1 MMTKRKP
8 KDWREARRLR
18 AWELKEQGWKQN
30 KIAEALG
37 VTEGAVSQWIN
48 KAKAHGIEALYSR
61 KRSGRKP
68 RLSDEQLAKLP
79 ELLAKGPGAYG
90 FGGDVWT
97 RPRVAAVIEREF
109 GVTYTP
115 QHVGNLLRKIGWSRQ
130 KPVQRA
136 NQRDEAEIAAWREEE
151 WPELKKRPNEKGER

>member
-1 MMTKRKP
+1 MTKRRP

-37 VTEGAVSQWIN
+37 VTEGAVSQWIK
-48 KAKAHGIEALYSR
+48 KAKAHGVEALYSL

-79 ELLAKGPGAYG
+79 ELLATGAAAYG
-90 FGGDVWT
+90 FRGEVWT
-97 RPRVAAVIEREF
+97 RPRVAEVIKREF
-109 GVTYTP
+109 GVTYTR

-136 NQRDEAEIAAWREEE
+136 SQRDEAAIEAWREEK
-151 WPELKKRPNEKGER
+151 WPALKKRRNEKGEQ